1 MDNLEILATL
11 GTQYSGQRQTKHK
24 FMAIGQW
31 RQMRQMPHFFNGK
44 YNLLKANKFCFFL
57 KICLNSPP
65 LPPFIETRLTAVIK
79 HNTDN

>member
-1 MDNLEILATL
+1 MDNLETLATL

-24 FMAIGQW
+24 FMAVGQW
-31 RQMRQMPHFFNGK
+31 RHMPHFFNGK
-44 YNLLKANKFCFFL
+44 CNLLKANKFFFFL